1 MLKAILDRH
10 VLLIL
15 MGVFAVL
22 GIVSKCIACITLKRL
37 VRAAGSMNKSAHPL
51 IRLVRA
57 KYEHACMLNDK
68 VQNVGVF
75 VDKYLYEYK
84 ILGLRLYRW
93 RRMENV
99 MAGLCLITGAAA
111 AFLTYSVYGMSD
123 AVLKMGA
130 GGAAL
135 AILLYLFHL
144 TSDENYMLEAVKT
157 YMVDYLENV
166 CARRYEKNQQKE
178 KKEIKGLAV
187 REEPENAAEDRALAA
202 KVEKLGTAGIEE
214 DVQKLQKSEPKKE
227 EGADDASGT
236 TKKEIPAEVPLEIPE
251 PGQDLERLPKP
262 EISAASSKKSR
273 EEKKE
278 QKQVSKEVLIREILE
293 EFLA

>member
-1 MLKAILDRH
+1 MLKVILDRH

-15 MGVFAVL
+15 MGVFSVL
-22 GIVSKCIACITLKRL
+22 GIVSKCIASITLKRL
-37 VRAAGSMNKSAHPL
+37 VQAAGNMNKSTHPL
-51 IRLVRA
+51 VRLVRA
-57 KYEHACMLNDK
+57 KYEHACMINDK

-84 ILGLRLYRW
+84 TAGLRLYRW
-93 RRMENV
+93 RRMENI

-123 AVLKMGA
+123 NVLKI
-130 GGAAL
+130 GAAGAIL

-144 TSDENYMLEAVKT
+144 TSDENYMMEAVKT

-166 CARRYEKNQQKE
+166 CARRYEKNYQKE
-178 KKEIKGLAV
+178 MKAASARI
-187 REEPENAAEDRALAA
+187 EPEDEQDGQDIAA
-202 KVEKLGTAGIEE
+202 KVAKLKFAAAENEKPEPQKPEKEKGLGDYTEMPEKNA
-214 DVQKLQKSEPKKE
+214 PM
-227 EGADDASGT
+227 
-236 TKKEIPAEVPLEIPE
+236 EIPPLGQEPE
-251 PGQDLERLPKP
+251 KLPKP
-262 EISAASSKKSR
+262 EISAASTKKSR

>member
-1 MLKAILDRH
+1 
-10 VLLIL
+10 
-15 MGVFAVL
+15 
-22 GIVSKCIACITLKRL
+22 
-37 VRAAGSMNKSAHPL
+37 
-51 IRLVRA
+51 
-57 KYEHACMLNDK
+57 
-68 VQNVGVF
+68 
-75 VDKYLYEYK
+75 
-84 ILGLRLYRW
+84 
-93 RRMENV
+93 MENV
-99 MAGLCLITGAAA
+99 MAGLCLITGAVA

-214 DVQKLQKSEPKKE
+214 EVQKLQ
-227 EGADDASGT
+227 
-236 TKKEIPAEVPLEIPE
+236 
-251 PGQDLERLPKP
+251 
-262 EISAASSKKSR
+262 
-273 EEKKE
+273 
-278 QKQVSKEVLIREILE
+278 
-293 EFLA
+293 

>member
-22 GIVSKCIACITLKRL
+22 GIVSKCIAGITLKRL

-166 CARRYEKNQQKE
+166 FLLDGSPEDANYEAGDTLIGCYHMMKGMEFDGVIAVWPECALTDDERRRLYTTCS
-178 KKEIKGLAV
+178 
-187 REEPENAAEDRALAA
+187 RALHAVTLLA
-202 KVEKLGTAGIEE
+202 GEKLI
-214 DVQKLQKSEPKKE
+214 SEL
-227 EGADDASGT
+227 G
-236 TKKEIPAEVPLEIPE
+236 L
-251 PGQDLERLPKP
+251 
-262 EISAASSKKSR
+262 
-273 EEKKE
+273 
-278 QKQVSKEVLIREILE
+278 VL
-293 EFLA
+293 

>member
-22 GIVSKCIACITLKRL
+22 GIVSKCGITLKRL

-99 MAGLCLITGAAA
+99 MAGLCLITGAVA

-144 TSDENYMLEAVKT
+144 TSDEII
-157 YMVDYLENV
+157 
-166 CARRYEKNQQKE
+166 CWRQ
-178 KKEIKGLAV
+178 
-187 REEPENAAEDRALAA
+187 
-202 KVEKLGTAGIEE
+202 
-214 DVQKLQKSEPKKE
+214 
-227 EGADDASGT
+227 
-236 TKKEIPAEVPLEIPE
+236 
-251 PGQDLERLPKP
+251 
-262 EISAASSKKSR
+262 
-273 EEKKE
+273 
-278 QKQVSKEVLIREILE
+278 
-293 EFLA
+293 